1 MFLDLGMT
9 EGLWVW
15 GYRMYA
21 RGMYISMYIRSSLA
35 SHIHKKF
42 RNTAAPFSRTSK
54 PFLDSPCLVTHW
66 KIVRNLPDV
75 WQVRL
80 QEDSWFM
87 HAVQKLKPS
96 YDDEDNRIFTIYSH
110 YGKLSRIR

>member
-1 MFLDLGMT
+1 MDYGFGVIERIQGEYTYLCIC
-9 EGLWVW
+9 EAVW
-15 GYRMYA
+15 PPIFIG
-21 RGMYISMYIRSSLA
+21 IC
-35 SHIHKKF
+35 
-42 RNTAAPFSRTSK
+42 RNTADPFSRTSK

-87 HAVQKLKPS
+87 HAGQKLKSS
-96 YDDEDNRIFTIYSH
+96 YDDEENRFFTTYSY
-110 YGKLSRIR
+110 YGKLCRIP